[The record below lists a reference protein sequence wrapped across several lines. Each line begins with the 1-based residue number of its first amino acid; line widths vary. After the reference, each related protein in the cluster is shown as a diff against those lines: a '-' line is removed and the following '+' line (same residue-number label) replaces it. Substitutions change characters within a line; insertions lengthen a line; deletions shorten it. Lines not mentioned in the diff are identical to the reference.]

1 MIVSEETLRIDP
13 RSVDPKVKNFHWADL
28 TKGLYEAYERKADA
42 VILCD
47 SHGNLTEG
55 PGYNIFII
63 QKNSLF
69 TPIEG
74 VLEGITRKT
83 VLEIASRMKLNIKVQ
98 KIHKTILKEADE
110 IFLTS
115 TAGGIIPATS
125 LDGIPVK
132 LNEPGKITKEINDI
146 YWDSHYSGPLIE
158 QVAY

>member
-1 MIVSEETLRIDP
+1 M
-13 RSVDPKVKNFHWADL
+13 
-28 TKGLYEAYERKADA
+28 
-42 VILCD
+42 
-47 SHGNLTEG
+47 
-55 PGYNIFII
+55 
-63 QKNSLF
+63 
-69 TPIEG
+69 
-74 VLEGITRKT
+74 
-83 VLEIASRMKLNIKVQ
+83 NIKVQ